1 MNENQWLEKAKQN
14 DEEAITQLIELTQHN
29 AYFVAKRYVK
39 KDSDAEDVLQESY
52 IKALANLDKV
62 KDHEHFIKWF
72 HCIVANTSK
81 DFLKKKKRI

>member
-72 HCIVANTSK
+72 HSLVTKHST
-81 DFLKKKKRI
+81 L